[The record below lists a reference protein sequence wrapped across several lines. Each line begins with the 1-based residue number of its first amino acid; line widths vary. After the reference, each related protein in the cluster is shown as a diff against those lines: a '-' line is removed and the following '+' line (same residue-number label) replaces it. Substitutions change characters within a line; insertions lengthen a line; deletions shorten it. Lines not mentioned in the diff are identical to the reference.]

1 MSMGRWREGHPN
13 ALTITVGPGA
23 GADVRGKD
31 NVALQAAVDYVAGV
45 GGGFVHVQPGKYL
58 MHDSLHLRS
67 RVTVVG
73 SGEETVLSK
82 PPSVQSAL
90 STDIAFGHN
99 DVSLAEPDKFRP
111 GMGVYVYDDAS
122 GGFIRT
128 VATLLYRDGDRFGIN
143 KPLQYDYCRHR
154 NAVVVSV
161 YPIISG
167 YDVEDAAVE
176 RLRIEGNSAK
186 NAFIDGCR
194 GGGIF
199 VLGCRNLGFHDLT
212 INDFNGDGV
221 SWQQNYEL
229 LFERIKVTGCRSGFH
244 PGSGST
250 GWVVTECRSENNRGE
265 GLFYCVRTTEG
276 IVQDSVFA
284 FNAGNG
290 LNCGN
295 RDTDHII
302 RRCHIHDNG
311 GAGILFRELDHAI
324 AGHRVQVLDNVIE
337 GNCRSR
343 GVAEV
348 DLAAELEGIVVDG
361 NTIRPVKG
369 KAGIR
374 IAAGVRS
381 VEVGKNK
388 ILGKKEMKMVDER
401 DVSADSGQRQ

>member
-1 MSMGRWREGHPN
+1 MSMGRWVEGHPN
-13 ALTITVGPGA
+13 ALTVTVGPKA
-23 GADVRGKD
+23 GADIKGKD
-31 NVALQAAVDYVAGV
+31 NVALQAAVDYIAGV
-45 GGGFVHVQPGKYL
+45 GGGTVRVQAGKYT

-67 RVTVVG
+67 RVSIVG
-73 SGEETVLSK
+73 SGEDTVLLK

-90 STDIAFGHN
+90 SNDIAFGHS

-128 VATLLYRDGDRFGIN
+128 VATLLYRDGDRFGIT
-143 KPLQYDYCRHR
+143 KPLMYDYGRSR

-167 YDVEDAAVE
+167 YDVEEASVASL
-176 RLRIEGNSAK
+176 RLEGNSAK
-186 NAFIDGCR
+186 NAAIDGCR
-194 GGGIF
+194 GGAIF
-199 VLGCRNLGFHDLT
+199 VLGCKNLSFSDLV
-212 INDFNGDGV
+212 INDYNGDGV
-221 SWQQNYEL
+221 SWQQNYDL
-229 LFERIKVTGCRSGFH
+229 LFQRITVTGCRCGLH

-250 GWVVTECRSENNRGE
+250 RWLVKDCRSENNSNE

-276 IVQDSVFA
+276 IVEDSEFVG
-284 FNAGNG
+284 NAGNG

-295 RDTDHII
+295 RDTDHLI
-302 RRCHIHDNG
+302 RRCHIHGNG
-311 GAGILFRELDHAI
+311 GAGIIFRELDVAA
-324 AGHRVQVLDNVIE
+324 AGHRVQVRDNVIE
-337 GNCRSR
+337 DNCRTQ

-348 DLAAELEGIVVDG
+348 DLAAELEGIVIEG
-361 NTIRPVKG
+361 NTIRPTKG

-388 ILGKKEMKMVDER
+388 ILGGKKLAVVDER
-401 DVSADSGQRQ
+401 G